1 MTRENLVSLLT
12 IDTQEKV
19 WSLVKRTKPRDMM
32 GLIREICAQN
42 IFTVSELA
50 VILNRKNTKD
60 LYNRYIFPLL
70 REHKIEKTNPEKPN
84 HPKPKIPDNS
94 FREQIRFQF
103 KKRAKRL
110 FGLFG
115 FRVDGNHVSLNFFSG
130 VFINV

>member
-84 HPKPKIPDNS
+84 HPNQKYRTILS
-94 FREQIRFQF
+94 E
-103 KKRAKRL
+103 KK
-110 FGLFG
+110 
-115 FRVDGNHVSLNFFSG
+115 
-130 VFINV
+130 